1 MIRKIALATLVAGM
15 LDIMSAF
22 YFAGRA
28 GKSPADVLHFVASGP
43 FGDQALHGTSWAIV
57 GLAVHFA
64 IMTVFAAAYMAFAPS
79 FPALYNKPWF
89 AGLLYGLLLW
99 GIMYWIVRP
108 LRWPAMALP
117 AAWNGMS
124 SAKIAWSIGNA
135 LFSHCVLVG
144 LPIAYIAVMGDGGSG
159 RQRRRRR

>member
-22 YFAGRA
+22 FFAGRA

-43 FGDQALHGTSWAIV
+43 FGDQALHGTSWAII

-64 IMTVFAAAYMAFAPS
+64 IMAVMVTAYMAFAPS
-79 FPALYNKPWF
+79 FPALYNKPWL

-117 AAWNGMS
+117 HAWDGMS
-124 SAKIAWSIGNA
+124 QAKIAYSIGNA
-135 LFSHCVLVG
+135 LFSHCILVG
-144 LPIAYIAVMGDGGSG
+144 LPIAYIALMGGGG
-159 RQRRRRR
+159 GKRRRR

>member
-28 GKSPADVLHFVASGP
+28 GKSPADVLHFIASGP
-43 FGDQALHGTSWAIV
+43 FGDHALHGTSWAII

-64 IMTVFAAAYMAFAPS
+64 IMAVIAAAYMAFAPS
-79 FPALYNKPWF
+79 FPALYNKPWL
-89 AGLLYGLLLW
+89 AGSLYGLLLW

-117 AAWNGMS
+117 AAWHGMS
-124 SAKIAWSIGNA
+124 QTRIAFSIGNA
-135 LFSHCVLVG
+135 LFSHCILVG
-144 LPIAYIAVMGDGGSG
+144 LPIAVIAVMGGGG
-159 RQRRRRR
+159 TKRRRR

>member
-22 YFAGRA
+22 YFAERA

-43 FGDQALHGTSWAIV
+43 FGDQALHGTSWAII

-64 IMTVFAAAYMAFAPS
+64 IMAVIAAAYMAFAPN
-79 FPALYNKPWF
+79 FPALYTKPWL

-117 AAWNGMS
+117 AAWDGMS
-124 SAKIAWSIGNA
+124 NARIAYGIGNA
-135 LFSHCVLVG
+135 LFSHCILVG
-144 LPIAYIAVMGDGGSG
+144 LPIAFIAVMGGGG
-159 RQRRRRR
+159 TRRRRR

>member
-1 MIRKIALATLVAGM
+1 MLRKIALATLVAGM

-22 YFAGRA
+22 FFAGRA
-28 GKSPADVLHFVASGP
+28 GMSPADVLHFVASGP
-43 FGDQALHGTSWAIV
+43 FGDHALHGTSWAIV

-64 IMTVFAAAYMAFAPS
+64 IMAVMVTAYMAFAPS
-79 FPALYNKPWF
+79 FPALYNKPWL

-117 AAWNGMS
+117 HAWDGMS
-124 SAKIAWSIGNA
+124 QAKIAYSIGNA
-135 LFSHCVLVG
+135 LFSHCILVG
-144 LPIAYIAVMGDGGSG
+144 LPIAYIALMGGTASRG
-159 RQRRRRR
+159 RRRR

>member
-43 FGDQALHGTSWAIV
+43 FGDQALHGTSWAII

-64 IMTVFAAAYMAFAPS
+64 IMAVFVAAYIAFAPN
-79 FPALYNKPWF
+79 FPALYDKPWL

-117 AAWNGMS
+117 HAWDGMS
-124 SAKIAWSIGNA
+124 QGKIAYSIGNA
-135 LFSHCVLVG
+135 LFSQCILVG
-144 LPIAYIAVMGDGGSG
+144 LPIAFIAVMGIGGTK
-159 RQRRRRR
+159 RRRR

>member
-15 LDIMSAF
+15 LDIISAF

-43 FGDQALHGTSWAIV
+43 FGDHALHGTGWAIA

-64 IMTVFAAAYMAFAPS
+64 IMAVMAAAYVIFAPN
-79 FPALYNKPWF
+79 FPALYNKPWV

-99 GIMYWIVRP
+99 AIMYWIVRP

-124 SAKIAWSIGNA
+124 SGKVAYSIGNA
-135 LFSHCVLVG
+135 LFSHCILVG
-144 LPIAYIAVMGDGGSG
+144 LPIAFIARMGGGARPG
-159 RQRRRRR
+159 RR

>member
-43 FGDQALHGTSWAIV
+43 FGDQALHGTSWAIL
-57 GLAVHFA
+57 GLAVHFTLMA
-64 IMTVFAAAYMAFAPS
+64 TMVSAYIAFAPH
-79 FPALYNKPWF
+79 FPALYNKPWL

-117 AAWNGMS
+117 AAWDGLPPG
-124 SAKIAWSIGNA
+124 KIAYSIGNA
-135 LFSHCVLVG
+135 LFSHCILVG
-144 LPIAYIAVMGDGGSG
+144 LPIAYIARGGGSG
-159 RQRRRRR
+159 GSRRRR

>member
-1 MIRKIALATLVAGM
+1 MIRKIVLATLVAGM

-43 FGDQALHGTSWAIV
+43 FGDQALHGTSWAII

-64 IMTVFAAAYMAFAPS
+64 IMAVIVAAYMAFAPN
-79 FPALYNKPWF
+79 FPALYNKPWL

-108 LRWPAMALP
+108 LRWPVMALP
-117 AAWNGMS
+117 AAWDGMS
-124 SAKIAWSIGNA
+124 SGKIAYSIGNA
-135 LFSHCVLVG
+135 LFSHCILVG
-144 LPIAYIAVMGDGGSG
+144 LPIAYIAVMGGAGGRG
-159 RQRRRRR
+159 RRRR